1 MHHGADQLVKP
12 SSLTRTL
19 VRLSRRPKK
28 PADGA
33 QLAKELVNSTHPKR
47 IQLSRTQPLQ
57 PTVSQVTDLL
67 SKSPSQRTTT
77 RAITTISLS
86 GKPSAWQISALVP
99 RRHVLPT
106 KARRRTRNGRTLSH
120 SRKRRRLLSSKAKK
134 RRPSANAN
142 ARPRSDSKS
151 TTNSRNLTAEVV
163 VEAEADEV
171 DAAASVASSEAAVD
185 VAVAMVSEATVK
197 VASVEIAREAS
208 VVDEDVA
215 VIEVTSEVVDVAET
229 DVDVE
234 ALMAVL
240 LSLST
245 TQRSQVS
252 ALHKAASMSRHQ
264 RLRSHLSFHSHS
276 NPKGG
281 TPTSYASIDGLV
293 RWQAFLI
300 ASQYHGIWAHLL
312 EIEPSG

>member
-1 MHHGADQLVKP
+1 M
-12 SSLTRTL
+12 L
-19 VRLSRRPKK
+19 VRPSRRLKK

-33 QLAKELVNSTHPKR
+33 QQPKELVKSTQPTR

-57 PTVSQVTDLL
+57 PTGSQVTDSL
-67 SKSPSQRTTT
+67 SKIQSPRTTT
-77 RAITTISLS
+77 RVTTTISLS

-106 KARRRTRNGRTLSH
+106 KARRRTRNGRMLSH

-171 DAAASVASSEAAVD
+171 DAAASVVSSEDAVD
-185 VAVAMVSEATVK
+185 VAVVMVSEATVK
-197 VASVEIAREAS
+197 VASVEIVREAS

-215 VIEVTSEVVDVAET
+215 AIEVTSEVVDAAET

-234 ALMAVL
+234 ALIAVL
-240 LSLST
+240 LLLST
-245 TQRSQVS
+245 TRRSQVS

-264 RLRSHLSFHSHS
+264 RHRSYLSFHSHS

-281 TPTSYASIDGLV
+281 TPTSNAFD
-293 RWQAFLI
+293 RWSCTI
-300 ASQYHGIWAHLL
+300 ASFLDSISVPRDMG
-312 EIEPSG
+312 SSS